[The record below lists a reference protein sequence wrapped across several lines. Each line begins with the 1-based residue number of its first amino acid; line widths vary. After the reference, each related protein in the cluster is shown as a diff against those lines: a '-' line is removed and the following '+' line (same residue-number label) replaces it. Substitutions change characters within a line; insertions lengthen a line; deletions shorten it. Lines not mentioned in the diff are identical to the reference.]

1 MKFSVCALALPT
13 VMLLACGGENSSSSS
28 ASAKSSAAPA
38 ASSVAAKPQAAPNPQ
53 TKLVATL
60 DGKTVPMVTALAFPE
75 SGGRTTIEVSS
86 VPLSCADLSGNGR
99 ALAKD
104 EVTFSFSVG
113 EYLHEDGKFG
123 PALRSTYFGG
133 MNQML
138 TTPLKSSG
146 SAADGGPVSVELDF
160 STQSVGANKQALAV
174 KGTVEAKACPAKK
187 PYGEPPKLPAA
198 MPATLEIGGKSLPI
212 RSAGIEKDGDRIKL
226 HLSTGGD
233 ACPKA
238 SNVVRGELTSTV
250 IFEANEEAKLRELR
264 IWGEIAPQALDQTV
278 DAKKVVVTPKIAGAG
293 SYELA
298 IDEEVVKYSVKAKGK
313 VEAVLC
319 E

>member
-1 MKFSVCALALPT
+1 MKFSVGALALPT
-13 VMLLACGGENSSSSS
+13 VILLACGGENSSSSS
-28 ASAKSSAAPA
+28 SAKSSAAPA
-38 ASSVAAKPQAAPNPQ
+38 ASSAAAKPQAAPNPQ
-53 TKLVATL
+53 SKLVATL
-60 DGKTVPMVTALAFPE
+60 DGKPVSMVTALAFPE

-86 VPLSCADLSGNGR
+86 VPLSCADYSGNGR
-99 ALAKD
+99 MLAKD
-104 EVTFSFSVG
+104 EVNFSFSVG
-113 EYLHEDGKFG
+113 EFLHDDGKFG
-123 PALRSTYFGG
+123 PALRSSYFSG

-138 TTPLKSSG
+138 TTPVKSSG
-146 SAADGGPVSVELDF
+146 STAEGGTFSVELDF
-160 STQSVGANKQALAV
+160 STQSVGDNKQTLAV

-187 PYGEPPKLPAA
+187 VTGEPPKLPAA

-226 HLSTGGD
+226 ILSTGGD

-278 DAKKVVVTPKIAGAG
+278 DAKKVVVTPKLAGAG

-298 IDEEVVKYSVKAKGK
+298 IDEEVVKFNVKAKGK

>member
-1 MKFSVCALALPT
+1 
-13 VMLLACGGENSSSSS
+13 
-28 ASAKSSAAPA
+28 
-38 ASSVAAKPQAAPNPQ
+38 
-53 TKLVATL
+53 
-60 DGKTVPMVTALAFPE
+60 
-75 SGGRTTIEVSS
+75 
-86 VPLSCADLSGNGR
+86 
-99 ALAKD
+99 
-104 EVTFSFSVG
+104 
-113 EYLHEDGKFG
+113 
-123 PALRSTYFGG
+123 
-133 MNQML
+133 
-138 TTPLKSSG
+138 
-146 SAADGGPVSVELDF
+146 
-160 STQSVGANKQALAV
+160 
-174 KGTVEAKACPAKK
+174 
-187 PYGEPPKLPAA
+187 

-226 HLSTGGD
+226 ILSTGGD

-278 DAKKVVVTPKIAGAG
+278 DAKKVVVTPKLAGAG

-298 IDEEVVKYSVKAKGK
+298 IDEEVVKFNVKAKGK